1 MQPLCI
7 SDLLAEHV
15 TPFFEVAFCY
25 RTLPLVCA
33 RFRRLG
39 AAHSLVDSWS
49 SGLHCLLRAADS
61 AHAATMLRRTRRL
74 RIVMTVQLAFCD
86 APTLARFSAVA
97 LPQLAALQVCVSAR
111 V

>member
-1 MQPLCI
+1 
-7 SDLLAEHV
+7 
-15 TPFFEVAFCY
+15 
-25 RTLPLVCA
+25 
-33 RFRRLG
+33 
-39 AAHSLVDSWS
+39 
-49 SGLHCLLRAADS
+49 
-61 AHAATMLRRTRRL
+61 MLRRTRRL